1 MKVMKQHR
9 CLISIGSNTNRDVN
23 IKLAQ
28 KELSIHFQDIYLG
41 KEQDTIPI
49 GMLNPAHFTN
59 QLAKCS
65 TTLSIDEVKNIFK
78 KIESQAGRLSDDKM
92 DGIIKLDID
101 LLIYDN
107 LVLKENDMKKDF
119 IIEGLKEFEL

>member
-1 MKVMKQHR
+1 MKQHR

-28 KELSIHFQDIYLG
+28 KELSIHFKGIYFG

-49 GMLNPAHFTN
+49 GMSNPAHFTN

-65 TTLSIDEVKNIFK
+65 TTLSIKEVKNVFK
-78 KIESQAGRLSDDKM
+78 KIESQTGRLPTDKI

-101 LLIYDN
+101 LLTYDDK
-107 LVLKENDMKKDF
+107 VLKEDDMNKHF
-119 IIEGLKEFEL
+119 IIEGLKEFGL

>member
-49 GMLNPAHFTN
+49 GMSNPAHFTN

-65 TTLSIDEVKNIFK
+65 TTLSIDEVKNIFR

-107 LVLKENDMKKDF
+107 LILKENDMKKEF

>member
-28 KELSIHFQDIYLG
+28 KELSIHFKGIYFG

-49 GMLNPAHFTN
+49 GMSNPAHFTN

-65 TTLSIDEVKNIFK
+65 TTLSIKEVKNVFK
-78 KIESQAGRLSDDKM
+78 KIESQTGRLPTDKI

-101 LLIYDN
+101 LLTYDDK
-107 LVLKENDMKKDF
+107 VLKEDDMNKHF
-119 IIEGLKEFEL
+119 IIEGLKEFGL

>member
-1 MKVMKQHR
+1 MKQHR

-107 LVLKENDMKKDF
+107 LILKENDMKKEF

>member
-1 MKVMKQHR
+1 MNVMKQHR

-28 KELSIHFQDIYLG
+28 KELSIHFKGIYFG

-49 GMLNPAHFTN
+49 GMSNPAHFTN

-65 TTLSIDEVKNIFK
+65 TTLSIKEVKNVFK
-78 KIESQAGRLSDDKM
+78 KIESQTGRLPTDKI

-101 LLIYDN
+101 LLTYDDK
-107 LVLKENDMKKDF
+107 VLKEDDMNKHF
-119 IIEGLKEFEL
+119 IIEGLKEFGL

>member
-1 MKVMKQHR
+1 MKQHR

>member
-28 KELSIHFQDIYLG
+28 KELSIHFKGIYFG

-49 GMLNPAHFTN
+49 GMSNPAYFTN

-107 LVLKENDMKKDF
+107 LILKENDMKKEF

>member
-1 MKVMKQHR
+1 MKQHR

-49 GMLNPAHFTN
+49 GMSNPAYFTN

>member
-1 MKVMKQHR
+1 MKQHI

-28 KELSIHFQDIYLG
+28 KELSIHFKGIYFG

-49 GMLNPAHFTN
+49 GMSNPAYFTN

-107 LVLKENDMKKDF
+107 LVLKENDMKKEF